1 MVFRFGVNN
10 WGKKVFKIIKRIISR
25 FLKNL
30 DMMRFIVGIC
40 ISFSTK
46 IMFLNNLYL
55 SSLYNPPQSVF
66 AISFNA
72 MTIPLL
78 HFF

>member
-1 MVFRFGVNN
+1 
-10 WGKKVFKIIKRIISR
+10 IKRIISR
-25 FLKNL
+25 IFKNL
-30 DMMRFIVGIC
+30 DMMRFIVGIY

>member
-1 MVFRFGVNN
+1 MSLFIIDLMGLFFYN
-10 WGKKVFKIIKRIISR
+10 KIGSIIS
-25 FLKNL
+25 
-30 DMMRFIVGIC
+30 IVDLPTTNI
-40 ISFSTK
+40 IESSFSTK

>member
-1 MVFRFGVNN
+1 ILRF
-10 WGKKVFKIIKRIISR
+10 F
-25 FLKNL
+25 KNL
-30 DMMRFIVGIC
+30 DMMRFIVGIF

-55 SSLYNPPQSVF
+55 SSLYNPPQSAF
-66 AISFNA
+66 TISFNT
-72 MTIPLL
+72 MTIPFL